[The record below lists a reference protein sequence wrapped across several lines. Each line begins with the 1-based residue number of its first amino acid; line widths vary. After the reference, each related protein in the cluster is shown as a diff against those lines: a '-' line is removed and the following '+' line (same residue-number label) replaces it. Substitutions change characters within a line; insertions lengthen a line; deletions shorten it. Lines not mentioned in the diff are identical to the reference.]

1 MIIII
6 ICLITLII
14 IGLFLIK
21 TKKNN
26 KSLIEG
32 YDARYTNTEFSDCAK
47 FCKTTA
53 GCYGF
58 GYNKYTK
65 TCYPSQTTINGLPT
79 DSIFKDQFTY
89 SNSVCN
95 KVKPITISNKEP
107 SFVDRRSNSVFVC
120 SENANTQP
128 SYYFHNNDMFE
139 NIGEGRNI
147 DDIFDVDMYEVK
159 PYNWPKNKYDYNN
172 TDLLNKERESQ
183 TYVQS
188 TVTDVSRI
196 IDYNPTSA
204 TTEVIVPP
212 KIIMKPVLDFGL
224 NNVNLNFK
232 SAINNV
238 FGFLY

>member
-1 MIIII
+1 MIII
-6 ICLITLII
+6 ICLIIFII
-14 IGLFLIK
+14 IGLFLII
-21 TKKNN
+21 TYNPR
-26 KSLIEG
+26 SMIEG
-32 YDARYTNTEFSDCAK
+32 YDARYPNTGFTDCAE

-53 GCYGF
+53 GCAGF
-58 GYNKYTK
+58 GYNKYTN

-89 SNSVCN
+89 SNAVCN
-95 KVKPITISNKEP
+95 KVKPIMVANLDP

-120 SENANTQP
+120 SENADIQP

-147 DDIFDVDMYEVK
+147 DDIFDVDMYQVK
-159 PYNWPKNKYDYNN
+159 PYDWPKNKYDYNN

-196 IDYNPTSA
+196 IDYNPTST

-212 KIIMKPVLDFGL
+212 KIVMKPVFDFGL

-232 SAINNV
+232 SVINNV